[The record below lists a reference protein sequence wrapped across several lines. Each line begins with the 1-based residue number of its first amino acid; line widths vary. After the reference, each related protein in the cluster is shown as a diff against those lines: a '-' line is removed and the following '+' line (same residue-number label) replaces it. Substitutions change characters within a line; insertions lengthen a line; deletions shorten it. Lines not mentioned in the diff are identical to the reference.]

1 MFPDIAASASAHVHG
16 DEPKSGCDEALAVEA
31 F

>member
-1 MFPDIAASASAHVHG
+1 MFPDNAASASAHVHG
-16 DEPKSGCDEALAVEA
+16 DEPKSGCDEALAVDA